1 MELADLLNALV
12 YFLNKGLLNALKI
25 GSIYALGAVGITLVF
40 GILRFA
46 HFAHGDMMTFGA
58 LAAFA
63 GTVVLREMGIN
74 TEPVPTGLLA
84 LPLAALATIAVALI
98 ADRHVYAH
106 FRARR
111 SPPVVFVMTSIGVT
125 FILQGVVRLIGGTGD
140 RQFFFAVEV
149 AGETVREDKGRW
161 LVTFDWLSEHVAG
174 FTQKLVI
181 TMPQLWLFI
190 FTAASLFGLHWFLG
204 RTRTGKAMR
213 AVSDNEDLA
222 RISGI
227 DVGRVVTVTWIIAGT
242 LAAIAGTLLAMDTQ
256 YKPILAFNLL
266 LPMFAAAIMGGI
278 GKPFGAVAGAFIVAL
293 AETFAVFDWRVIA
306 GYLFGDGV
314 DMSSSMALVPAEYK
328 LAVPFVI
335 LVLVLVWRPT
345 GIFRGQVL

>member
-1 MELADLLNALV
+1 MEYADLLNAGV
-12 YFLNKGLLNALKI
+12 YFINKGLLNAFKI

-58 LAAFA
+58 LIAFA
-63 GTVVLREMGIN
+63 GTVILRNLGIN
-74 TEPVPTGLLA
+74 TEPIPTGLLA
-84 LPLAALATIAVALI
+84 LPLAVAATIILALI
-98 ADRHVYAH
+98 IDRHVYAH
-106 FRARR
+106 FRASK

-125 FILQGVVRLIGGTGD
+125 FILQGIIRLVGGTGD
-140 RQFFFAVEV
+140 RQFFFTAVSN
-149 AGETVREDKGRW
+149 GESIREDKGRW
-161 LVTFDWLSEHVAG
+161 LVKFDWLRDHFDG

-190 FTAASLFGLHWFLG
+190 FTAVALVGLHYFLNH
-204 RTRTGKAMR
+204 TRTGKAMR

-227 DVGRVVTVTWIIAGT
+227 DVGRVVKVTWVIAGT

-293 AETFAVFDWRVIA
+293 AETFAVFDWRPIA
-306 GYLFGDGV
+306 GYLFADRF
-314 DMSSSMALVPAEYK
+314 DMTASMALVPAEYK
-328 LAVPFVI
+328 LAVPFAI
-335 LVLVLVWRPT
+335 LVLVLIWRPT
-345 GIFRGQVL
+345 GIFKGQVL

>member
-1 MELADLLNALV
+1 MEFVDWLNASV
-12 YFLNKGLLNALKI
+12 YLFNKGLLNAAKI

-58 LAAFA
+58 MVALG
-63 GTVVLREMGIN
+63 GTVLLREAGIN
-74 TEPVPTGLLA
+74 LHPVPTGLLA
-84 LPLAALATIAVALI
+84 LPLAAAATILLAIFV
-98 ADRHVYAH
+98 DKNVYAH

-125 FILQGVVRLIGGTGD
+125 FVLQGVVRLIGGTGD
-140 RQFFFAVEV
+140 RQFFFVVEH
-149 AGETVREDKGRW
+149 AGQRIREDKERW
-161 LVTFDWLSEHVAG
+161 IVNFQWLRDHFEG
-174 FTQKLVI
+174 FRENLVI
-181 TMPQLWLFI
+181 TAPQLWLFI
-190 FTAASLFGLHWFLG
+190 FTAVALVCLHYFLT

-227 DVGRVVTVTWIIAGT
+227 DVGRMVSVTWIIAAT
-242 LAAIAGTLLAMDTQ
+242 LCAIAGTLLAMDTQ
-256 YKPILAFNLL
+256 YKPILAFSIL
-266 LPMFAAAIMGGI
+266 LPMFAAAIIGGI
-278 GKPFGAVAGAFIVAL
+278 GKPFGAVLGGFIVGA
-293 AETFAVFDWRVIA
+293 AETFAVFDWRPVA
-306 GYLFGDGV
+306 GRLFESV
-314 DMSSSMALVPAEYK
+314 DMTQSMALVPAEYK

-345 GIFRGQVL
+345 GLFKGQVL

>member
-1 MELADLLNALV
+1 MEAVDVLNATV
-12 YFLNKGLLNALKI
+12 YFADKGLLNALKV

-58 LAAFA
+58 LVAFA
-63 GTVVLREMGIN
+63 GTVVLREMGVN
-74 TEPVPTGLLA
+74 TAPVPTGLLA
-84 LPLAALATIAVALI
+84 LPLAAAATIALALFV
-98 ADRHVYAH
+98 DRHVYAH
-106 FRARR
+106 FRAAK

-125 FILQGVVRLIGGTGD
+125 FILQGVVRLVGGSGD
-140 RQFFFAVEV
+140 RQFFFTVV
-149 AGETVREDKGRW
+149 RDGERVREGKERW
-161 LVTFDWLSEHVAG
+161 NIEFDWLTDRFEG
-174 FTQKLVI
+174 FAQDVVI
-181 TMPQLWLFI
+181 TSPQLWLFI
-190 FTAASLFGLHWFLG
+190 FTALALVLLHYFLT
-204 RTRTGKAMR
+204 RTRMGKAMR

-227 DVGRVVTVTWIIAGT
+227 DVGKVVKLTWVIAGT

-256 YKPILAFNLL
+256 YKPLLAFNLL

-278 GKPFGAVAGAFIVAL
+278 GKPFGAVAGGFIVGL
-293 AETFAVFDWRVIA
+293 AETFAVFDWRPVA
-306 GYLFGDGV
+306 NYLFEGV
-314 DMSSSMALVPAEYK
+314 DMSVSMALVPAEYK
-328 LAVPFVI
+328 LVVPFVI